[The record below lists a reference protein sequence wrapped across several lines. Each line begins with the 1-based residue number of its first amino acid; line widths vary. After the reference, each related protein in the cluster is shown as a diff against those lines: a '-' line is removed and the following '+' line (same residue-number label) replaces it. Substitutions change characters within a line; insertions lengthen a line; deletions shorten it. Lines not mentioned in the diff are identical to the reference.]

1 MTDKLK
7 ALYDVSSDT
16 AAYSHAYLD
25 HMADVV
31 RAIPGDDLPRLI
43 ELTEEAVAA
52 DKTIFVMANGGSG
65 AVANHWANDLGPN
78 SVVPGQPGIRII
90 SLCENPGSITAV
102 GNDVSFED
110 IFKVQLQ
117 SFMRPGDLVIA
128 MSVSGNSPNII
139 SGMEYAREA
148 GAVTVGISGMDGGA
162 LAEKCD
168 HAIVVLSTRDEY
180 GPVEDA
186 FSVIM
191 HVVVTYVMQHRGRR
205 LAH

>member
-1 MTDKLK
+1 
-7 ALYDVSSDT
+7 
-16 AAYSHAYLD
+16 
-25 HMADVV
+25 
-31 RAIPGDDLPRLI
+31 LPRLI
-43 ELTEEAVAA
+43 ELTEEAVAD

-78 SVVPGQPGIRII
+78 SVVPGQPGIRIV

-102 GNDVSFED
+102 GNDVSFDD

-128 MSVSGNSPNII
+128 LSVSGNSPNII
-139 SGMEYAREA
+139 SGMDYAREA

-162 LAEKCD
+162 LAGKCD
-168 HAIVVLSTRDEY
+168 HAIVVPSTRDEY
-180 GPVEDA
+180 GPAEDA